1 MIKNYWTFLKNYLLI
16 KKSWFIFI
24 LILAMAQCLLNI
36 GIPIYYK
43 IIIDNAVV
51 NMNKTLFFQMI
62 VCMVVSFLLIA
73 VLGIQKD
80 YYQSKLSETMAKK
93 IRIQLNCK
101 ISHIYY
107 SRLEDY
113 NFSDIIS
120 RYSKE
125 VEIIKENAGKYFI
138 KIFSNILTIIFSSV
152 MIIMLD
158 WRILIASVIVIY
170 LYIKINSYFGKRLK
184 QYSEKIMNKN
194 NDAINIL
201 TENYTNILI
210 IKILELYKFVHE
222 RFRKKYEE
230 QYNAQVA
237 FDLNCSA
244 NINLGLLIIQLL
256 GCVIWGVG
264 GFAIFEGHSSIGS
277 IMAIVNY
284 QSMLLSP
291 INFLCQF
298 NSSFQAAYTAINR
311 VMEILNLPDEQS
323 EDLSNIKNINEISVE
338 NLCFAYKNRDTIIEN
353 MNAKFKKG
361 EIVALMGP
369 SGCGKSTFLKLIL
382 GLYKCDDGC
391 IKYNNQT
398 VSLSNIIAMRKYIS
412 YVGPESTFFEGTLK
426 ENMFLENTD
435 SMEKIETLS
444 YKFGLDKEI
453 HDLPLGWDTSVTS
466 GGNNLST
473 GQKRRLDFVRTF
485 VQDRNVIIF
494 DEPTASLDIERREKF
509 YEYLQSIKKNKII
522 IVVTHNTDESIYF
535 DKIIRF
541 NSK

>member
-1 MIKNYWTFLKNYLLI
+1 
-16 KKSWFIFI
+16 
-24 LILAMAQCLLNI
+24 
-36 GIPIYYK
+36 
-43 IIIDNAVV
+43 
-51 NMNKTLFFQMI
+51 
-62 VCMVVSFLLIA
+62 
-73 VLGIQKD
+73 
-80 YYQSKLSETMAKK
+80 
-93 IRIQLNCK
+93 
-101 ISHIYY
+101 
-107 SRLEDY
+107 
-113 NFSDIIS
+113 
-120 RYSKE
+120 
-125 VEIIKENAGKYFI
+125 
-138 KIFSNILTIIFSSV
+138 
-152 MIIMLD
+152 
-158 WRILIASVIVIY
+158 
-170 LYIKINSYFGKRLK
+170 
-184 QYSEKIMNKN
+184 MNKN

-210 IKILELYKFVHE
+210 IKILELYKFAHE

-256 GCVIWGVG
+256 GCVIWCVG
-264 GFAIFEGHSSIGS
+264 GFAIFEGHSTIGS

-298 NSSFQAAYTAINR
+298 NSSFQAAHTAINR

-323 EDLSNIKNINEISVE
+323 EALSNIKNINEISVE

-353 MNAKFKKG
+353 MNVKFKKG

-382 GLYKCDDGC
+382 GLYKCDAGF
-391 IKYNNQT
+391 IKYNNQI

-473 GQKRRLDFVRTF
+473 GQRRRLDFIRTF

-522 IVVTHNTDESIYF
+522 IVVTHNADESIYF
-535 DKIIRF
+535 DKTICF